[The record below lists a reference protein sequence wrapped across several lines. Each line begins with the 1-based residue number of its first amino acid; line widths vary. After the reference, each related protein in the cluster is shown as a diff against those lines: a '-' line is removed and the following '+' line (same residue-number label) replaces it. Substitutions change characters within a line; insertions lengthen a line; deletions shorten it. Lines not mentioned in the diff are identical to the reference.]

1 LNASTLGY
9 GATVPD
15 HRHKYGVHIP
25 NVDEVD
31 FLKGYKILD
40 FYMGT
45 HSYVY
50 KIMQRSLQQGALKLQ
65 LFVNSLT
72 RPAFKW
78 YINLVPRS
86 VHSWQA
92 MAELFHARFYN
103 RT

>member
-1 LNASTLGY
+1 MQARWGMAQQFPIIGTSM
-9 GATVPD
+9 VS
-15 HRHKYGVHIP
+15 ISP
-25 NVDEVD
+25 NVDEVE